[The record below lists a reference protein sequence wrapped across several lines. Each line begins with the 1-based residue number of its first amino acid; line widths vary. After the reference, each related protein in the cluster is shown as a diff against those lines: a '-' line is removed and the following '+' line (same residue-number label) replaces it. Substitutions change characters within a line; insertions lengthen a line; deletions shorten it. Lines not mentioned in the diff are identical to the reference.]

1 MADHALLASGRDAD
15 VFALDESRVLRRY
28 RRGGETAPEAE
39 VMAYVAAA
47 GYPVPVVYDAQGPDL
62 VLERLDGETL
72 LASMLAGRTAVDAA
86 ADLLVGLHE
95 RLHTLPARF
104 SADPADRV
112 LHLDLHPQNV
122 MMTSRGPVVID
133 WRNAAEG
140 PADLDVAMTALIL
153 AEVAVSPDA
162 PLADRARDG
171 LDAFARRVPRPR
183 ASQLRVALDRRRVD
197 PALSVVEKSALD
209 RAAALV
215 PTRAG

>member
-15 VFALDESRVLRRY
+15 VYVLDESRVLRRY
-28 RRGGETAPEAE
+28 RQGGDSAPEAAL
-39 VMAYVAAA
+39 MAYVGVA

-72 LASMLAGRTAVDAA
+72 LASMLAGRTAIGAA
-86 ADLLVGLHE
+86 ADLLAGLLD
-95 RLHTLPARF
+95 RLHSLPARF
-104 SADPADRV
+104 SADPLDRV

-153 AEVAVSPDA
+153 AEVAVSPGS
-162 PLADRARDG
+162 PIADMARTG
-171 LDAFARRVPRPR
+171 LDAFQRRAEPPRV
-183 ASQLRVALDRRRVD
+183 SQLRRAVELRRAD
-197 PALSVVEKSALD
+197 PALSVTEKAALG

-215 PTRAG
+215 QTRAV